1 MKSAILALALLGSVS
16 AFVPS
21 SSPRNLMRA
30 MRAEEEAAAAEEEE
44 VVAPPPPPPAP
55 KPMTGGEYLMTMPGG
70 GTVET
75 GGSIPPLAMKIAEW
89 GTPKTMDFFRASE
102 IKHGRIAMW
111 AFLGQCVALAGI
123 HFPGMLSIQEGIS
136 FESLSQMGP
145 IDAFFSLPVN
155 SLAQIFGLISI
166 FEWRDMTHTDKDGI
180 VGNNML
186 GDGELKF
193 PTYDFYGFVAKST
206 PDKLAEAQLK
216 ELKNGRLAMWGI
228 LSLTCAE
235 SLSGSVP
242 PLSGFF

>member
-1 MKSAILALALLGSVS
+1 
-16 AFVPS
+16 
-21 SSPRNLMRA
+21 MRA
-30 MRAEEEAAAAEEEE
+30 MRAEEEAAAEEVAVVAEEEAE
-44 VVAPPPPPPAP
+44 VEAPPPPPPKA
-55 KPMTGGEYLMTMPGG
+55 MTGAEYLMTMPGG
-70 GTVET
+70 GSVET

-111 AFLGQCVALAGI
+111 AFLGQCVALAGL
-123 HFPGMLSIQEGIS
+123 HFPGMLSIKEGIS

-155 SLAQIFGLISI
+155 SVAQIFGLISI
-166 FEWRDMTHTDKDGI
+166 FEWRDMTHTDEDGI
-180 VGNNML
+180 AGNNVL

-193 PTYDFYGFVAKST
+193 PTYDFYGLLPKAT
-206 PDKLAEAQLK
+206 PEALATNQLK

-242 PLSGFF
+242 PLNGFF